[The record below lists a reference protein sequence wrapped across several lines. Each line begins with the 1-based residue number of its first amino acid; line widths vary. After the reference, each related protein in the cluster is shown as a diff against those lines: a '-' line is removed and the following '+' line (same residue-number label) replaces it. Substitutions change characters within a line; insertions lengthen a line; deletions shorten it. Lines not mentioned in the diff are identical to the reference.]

1 MGALDPNAHT
11 GKAFRAVGIAGLIY
25 AGALILGAL
34 SGSQDMLRPLAH
46 LAGKPASASSLEF
59 QRFKT
64 AAELEQLLAAA
75 SAEGKFVMVDFYA
88 DWCVTCIEME
98 EDTFSEPA
106 VKQALSDVVLLQAD
120 VTRNDAEGS
129 ATART
134 FPFIRSAGHPVFQ
147 YRKAGVAAIP
157 FDRLREAGTVP
168 ESPGKVARLMK
179 RAVLWTVLTG
189 LVFASAYLGYRLYH
203 FQQDGPADSSVQ
215 RAEDTTPAVTTSS
228 IVGRPRPEFTLPD
241 LDGRL
246 RSISEWD
253 GKVIALNF
261 WATWC
266 PPCLKEVPEFV
277 LLQTKYQAAGFAIHR
292 RRLAETGGGTAVCCR
307 ARNELPGIDG

>member
-1 MGALDPNAHT
+1 
-11 GKAFRAVGIAGLIY
+11 
-25 AGALILGAL
+25 
-34 SGSQDMLRPLAH
+34 
-46 LAGKPASASSLEF
+46 
-59 QRFKT
+59 
-64 AAELEQLLAAA
+64 
-75 SAEGKFVMVDFYA
+75 
-88 DWCVTCIEME
+88 
-98 EDTFSEPA
+98 
-106 VKQALSDVVLLQAD
+106 
-120 VTRNDAEGS
+120 
-129 ATART
+129 
-134 FPFIRSAGHPVFQ
+134 
-147 YRKAGVAAIP
+147 
-157 FDRLREAGTVP
+157 
-168 ESPGKVARLMK
+168 MK

-189 LVFASAYLGYRLYH
+189 LVFASSYLGYRLYH

-277 LLQTKYQAAGFAIHR
+277 LLQTKYQAAGLQFIGVALQKPEEVRQFVAEHGMNYPVLTGELEVIK
-292 RRLAETGGGTAVCCR
+292 LAESYGNHIGALPYTVIID
-307 ARNELPGIDG
+307 RNGQVAHVKPGVLPTEEAESIINRLL